1 MGIWIDASI
10 MIFVALFSN
19 RHQQFVL
26 VSLSIHMRAKDIF
39 FVWMQRWLVGK
50 LGVGIKLGLLG
61 SSDNRRF
68 LNLPQFGHTGGFGDK
83 KCVNATRDNQ

>member
-1 MGIWIDASI
+1 MDAT
-10 MIFVALFSN
+10 
-19 RHQQFVL
+19 
-26 VSLSIHMRAKDIF
+26 
-39 FVWMQRWLVGK
+39 LVGK

-61 SSDNRRF
+61 SSDNNRRF